1 MKAFIARSLCASR
14 DFQTPW
20 VLGEFLPCE
29 GAVMGKVEV
38 FFFIKRL
45 CAISPQARDSLRL
58 RLPVVT
64 QGLTIS
70 RGHILHFPPKTK
82 HNKL

>member
-14 DFQTPW
+14 DFQTPLSPW

-29 GAVMGKVEV
+29 GAVMGKAEV

-45 CAISPQARDSLRL
+45 YAISP
-58 RLPVVT
+58 
-64 QGLTIS
+64 
-70 RGHILHFPPKTK
+70 
-82 HNKL
+82 